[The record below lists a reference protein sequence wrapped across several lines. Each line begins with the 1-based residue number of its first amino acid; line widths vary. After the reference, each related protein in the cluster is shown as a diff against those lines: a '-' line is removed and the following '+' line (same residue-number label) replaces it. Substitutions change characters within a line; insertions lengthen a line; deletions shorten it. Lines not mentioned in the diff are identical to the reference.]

1 MPIACANVHES
12 IGEYQRAY
20 IYKLFMETVPNS
32 VASAFPNALTFS
44 KEIDIYNIDAVFPDR
59 ITNAITIRWSGE
71 FFDIP
76 GVDNSTRAVDFSFF
90 DDEAQWAYD
99 FFCTLK
105 DMTGNEYNQAGVW
118 GIQGKFNMGV
128 AKVSVD
134 KETITSYRRLVGC
147 RVYGVSNE
155 SFEKGSETYNKLKIN
170 IHWDRNQEDKA
181 KRGMTI

>member
-1 MPIACANVHES
+1 MPLAVANVHES

-20 IYKLFMETVPNS
+20 IYKLFIESVPS
-32 VASAFPNALTFS
+32 AISAAFPNALTFS
-44 KEIDIYNIDAVFPDR
+44 KEVDIYNIDAVFPDR
-59 ITNAITIRWSGE
+59 VTNEIRIRWGGE

-76 GVDNSTRAVDFSFF
+76 GVDNSTRATDFKFF
-90 DDEAQWAYD
+90 DDEAQWSYD
-99 FFCTLK
+99 FFCACK

-128 AKVSVD
+128 AKISVD

-147 RVYGVSNE
+147 RVYGVTNE
-155 SFEKGSETYNKLKIN
+155 QFSKGSETYNQLTIN
-170 IHWDRNQEDKA
+170 IHWDRNQEDKG

>member
-1 MPIACANVHES
+1 
-12 IGEYQRAY
+12 
-20 IYKLFMETVPNS
+20 METVPNS

-44 KEIDIYNIDAVFPDR
+44 KEIDIYDIDAVFPNR
-59 ITNAITIRWSGE
+59 ITNEIEIKWGGE
-71 FFDIP
+71 FFYIP
-76 GVDNSTRAVDFSFF
+76 GVDGSTRKVDFSFF

-118 GIQGKFNMGV
+118 GVQGKFNMGV

-147 RVYGVSNE
+147 RVYGVDNE
-155 SFEKGSETYNKLKIN
+155 QFSKGSDTYNKLKVTIC
-170 IHWDRNQEDKA
+170 WDRNQEDKA

>member
-1 MPIACANVHES
+1 MPIACENIHGS
-12 IGEYQRAY
+12 IGEFQRQY
-20 IYKLFMETVPNS
+20 IYKLFIESVPS
-32 VASAFPNALTFS
+32 AISAAFPNALSFA
-44 KEIDIYNIDAVFPDR
+44 KDVDIYNIKAVFPDR
-59 ITNAITIRWSGE
+59 KTENINIKWGGE

-76 GVDNSTRAVDFSFF
+76 GVDGSTRNSTFEFF

-99 FFCTLK
+99 FFCACK

-147 RVYGVSNE
+147 RVYGVENE
-155 SFEKGSETYNKLKIN
+155 DFSKDGDSINRLKIE
-170 IHWDRNQEDKA
+170 IRWDRNQEDKS
-181 KRGMTI
+181 KRGQKI